1 MSGQYLGK
9 RDREEHMTDWDQKN
23 SFQFLFSQ
31 HEILTERKQTA
42 ARSSRPLPLKDPY
55 SDSSSSSESDGS
67 EEEGGSSDSESRG
80 NSRGGPPA
88 RTGASLYPAA
98 FRAAGPLTLD
108 DSDEGLEALAVSRA
122 FASILLHIVDC
133 NSFDFLL
140 RSGYPRK
147 ESLCRNHRFR
157 SFVCGVIWILS
168 KTPFEI
174 PQAEP
179 DTDWVRRANQCLE
192 QSSAKRKDQ
201 RLRLVFSGI
210 LKLLTKRSTAHL
222 DSRVAGKQKLLCFL
236 DKYAPANRDEFQRVV
251 EVCRTPSKKRLK
263 VLFDC
268 NELFRTHV
276 LEVLNSGTYLRL
288 YMQSRMR
295 RATKICSLFMLSY
308 QRAPDCLELQRSYL
322 SECQK
327 SIPWAEAELRIACG
341 LLRSI
346 ASRPE
351 IDMPAAQELQGMKL
365 EKANFMIHAL
375 EHWVGSLTDT
385 AK

>member
-1 MSGQYLGK
+1 MGK
-9 RDREEHMTDWDQKN
+9 RDRDAHEDDWAQRR

-31 HEILTERKQTA
+31 HEKLNGRNLADGHWLRRQP
-42 ARSSRPLPLKDPY
+42 RDPPSSGE
-55 SDSSSSSESDGS
+55 SSSSSES
-67 EEEGGSSDSESRG
+67 EESSAEADSSDSESQGQARERPLPRAP
-80 NSRGGPPA
+80 NSLNPD
-88 RTGASLYPAA
+88 T
-98 FRAAGPLTLD
+98 FRPSAQVSLD
-108 DSDEGLEALAVSRA
+108 DSDEGLETLAVSWA

-133 NSFDFLL
+133 NSLDFLL
-140 RSGYPRK
+140 HSAYPRK
-147 ESLCRNHRFR
+147 ESLCRDHRFR
-157 SFVCGVIWILS
+157 AFTCGVIWILT
-168 KTPFEI
+168 KTAFDI
-174 PQAEP
+174 KQNEP
-179 DTDWVRRANQCLE
+179 DEAWVGRANKCLE

-222 DSRVAGKQKLLCFL
+222 ETRVAGKQKMQYFL
-236 DKYAPANRDEFQRVV
+236 DKYAPANRDEFQRLID
-251 EVCRTPSKKRLK
+251 VCRTPSKKRLK

-276 LEVLNSGTYLRL
+276 MEVLNSGTYLKL

-308 QRAPDCLELQRSYL
+308 QRAPHDLQFQRSYL

-346 ASRPE
+346 AAKPE
-351 IDMPAAQELQGMKL
+351 NDTSAAQELQGVKL
-365 EKANFMIHAL
+365 EKARFLVQAL
-375 EHWVGSLTDT
+375 EHWVGLLPQRS
-385 AK
+385 AN